1 MDKAVLRELSLTE
14 GLLNQLEADDLDHPF
29 GYRCQ
34 PAYYWRSSPIA
45 GRGIVALWECGTV
58 ISYFNQN
65 NRRFEQCSL
74 ENIDEVWCSY
84 SSLQGL
90 LAELFIDVYEDEV
103 EIDILIEYAKLF
115 GFLSIERLLIEAQT
129 PPEDYVRWRQG
140 FARSCG

>member
-1 MDKAVLRELSLTE
+1 MDKAVLRELGLTE
-14 GLLNQLEADDLDHPF
+14 GLLNHLEADDLDHPF

-74 ENIDEVWCSY
+74 ENIGEVWCSY

-115 GFLSIERLLIEAQT
+115 GFLGIERLLIEVQT
-129 PPEDYVRWRQG
+129 PPEDDVRWRQG